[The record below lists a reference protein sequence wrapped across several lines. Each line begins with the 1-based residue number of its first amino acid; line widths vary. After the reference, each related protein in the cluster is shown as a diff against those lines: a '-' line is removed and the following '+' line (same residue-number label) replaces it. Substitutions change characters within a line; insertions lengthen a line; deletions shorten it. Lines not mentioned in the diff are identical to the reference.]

1 MRRVMLMKW
10 WDLIFL
16 TTIATRANKQKT
28 TYNEPLL
35 FFDHPNYYWIKRKI
49 VNCLEINHKFNGK
62 NISARIKIKYR
73 LIVSIFQCL
82 PKYCASMSWWLWVLG
97 YLFRHT
103 HTQWWSQ
110 KIIRRKNNAYDI
122 SLVEKLDDL
131 RILASVFSHIFSL
144 YPNDACIYNRLRS
157 NLLVGPFCAL
167 IFPYSHSELY
177 FFWWIS
183 F

>member
-1 MRRVMLMKW
+1 MFAEILRVNVLVTLGAW
-10 WDLIFL
+10 LLIQ
-16 TTIATRANKQKT
+16 T
-28 TYNEPLL
+28 
-35 FFDHPNYYWIKRKI
+35 
-49 VNCLEINHKFNGK
+49 
-62 NISARIKIKYR
+62 
-73 LIVSIFQCL
+73 
-82 PKYCASMSWWLWVLG
+82 
-97 YLFRHT
+97 HT

-177 FFWWIS
+177 FFLMNIFLNTCSKTADRRMHIMSYAAFWLLIIRCLATWNEVMCVVRLFEIHSHIS
-183 F
+183 STTTN